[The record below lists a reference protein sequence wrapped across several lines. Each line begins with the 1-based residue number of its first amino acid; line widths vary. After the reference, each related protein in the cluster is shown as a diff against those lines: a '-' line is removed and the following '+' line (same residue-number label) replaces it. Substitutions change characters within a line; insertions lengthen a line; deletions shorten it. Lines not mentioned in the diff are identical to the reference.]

1 MRQRL
6 KNSSLTEKRVLW
18 EHNHTAW
25 LIHKYCV
32 YEDLCSSKDRTYWS
46 PWQQGA
52 IDFHGNRWCSSGC
65 ISCNKMTPREA
76 CRPPISIFCFVIGRR
91 KINLN
96 GLTFVFWNKWTY
108 FDMAINQAVW
118 LKSLPETDCW
128 IPWRLMLESL
138 PVTRSEQKQTDWSPS

>member
-32 YEDLCSSKDRTYWS
+32 YEDQCSSKDRTYWS

-65 ISCNKMTPREA
+65 IYCNKMTPHEA

-91 KINLN
+91 GKSIQMGWLLCFEISEHILIWQSIRQY
-96 GLTFVFWNKWTY
+96 GWNCYQKLIAEFHGDWCWVTSCYKVWT
-108 FDMAINQAVW
+108 
-118 LKSLPETDCW
+118 ETDW
-128 IPWRLMLESL
+128 LI
-138 PVTRSEQKQTDWSPS
+138 T